1 MGKKVVK
8 VLVVLIIMVLI
19 VSGCGKKEKN
29 TDNNKEKESNSFI
42 IKGQTIDGLKIGNLA
57 IVYENEISR
66 IVTNVTN
73 TNDTTYELRT
83 IDIKLYDDKNNLL
96 IETKGYI
103 GTSIKPNET
112 KQSVTEVTKNLKSA
126 TRVEYEIDK

>member
-1 MGKKVVK
+1 MK

-19 VSGCGKKEKN
+19 VSGCGKRKN